1 MQKSIRFL
9 GDAGCDA
16 TYSQVVQKKKKNRKK
31 VGVYAHRHVYVERQ
45 RMSTASVNPGEEYL
59 DANCTVLLTSL

>member
-9 GDAGCDA
+9 GDAGCDVP
-16 TYSQVVQKKKKNRKK
+16 YCQVVQKKKNRKK
-31 VGVYAHRHVYVERQ
+31 VGVYTHRHVYVERQ
-45 RMSTASVNPGEEYL
+45 RMSTASVNPGEEYV